1 MYNHV
6 ISQVQNPEDIVLNG
20 YHKNTKLDYSKPY
33 FGDVD
38 DIELLM
44 ATDSINYLPDDI
56 LAKVDRAAMR
66 NSLETR
72 VPFLDHDI
80 IKFAWSLPISYKYR
94 EGVTKWPL
102 HQILKKHIPENLYKR
117 KKWDLVYQ
125 FMNG

>member
-1 MYNHV
+1 
-6 ISQVQNPEDIVLNG
+6 
-20 YHKNTKLDYSKPY
+20 
-33 FGDVD
+33 
-38 DIELLM
+38 
-44 ATDSINYLPDDI
+44 
-56 LAKVDRAAMR
+56 MR